1 MMRRLKILDK
11 IIAAANAGKRFAI
24 CGHMRPDGDYIGSE
38 LALAYA
44 LKNIGKQVT
53 VFNQD
58 EMPEKLAF
66 LDPKKILCGPQ
77 KPRQLDGVF
86 VVDCAT
92 IERLG
97 TILPAIERRD
107 WLVNIDHHSSNARYG
122 DINWV
127 DPKCASSGEMVF
139 RLLKQAHW
147 TLTPL
152 IADCLFTAIST
163 DTGSFQYA
171 TTRPSTYH
179 TAAELVQRGAN
190 LARICDEV
198 YQSYPLSR
206 VRLQRHMYNNFKLI
220 ENNQIAYFWIK
231 KSDYQKTGAIPDES
245 EGLID
250 DIRNIQGVK
259 VALLFEE
266 IEPEL
271 TRVSWRSKL
280 PELDVSTVA
289 VSFGGGGHLAAA
301 GARIPGKH
309 RTTQRRVLAAV
320 KQALTATNGNS

>member
-24 CGHMRPDGDYIGSE
+24 CGHMRPDGDCIGSE